1 MPLLV
6 ELKIVQLSVPRA
18 RSSLSVHPLHGHI
31 SLTRFQGSPV
41 HYSHHIWVLYFNFN
55 FAWLFLPLSQM
66 WLSLLHPSLSQMLL
80 LGWLPDILLSLIRK
94 TAFPNF
100 VSSVEFINVL
110 FALLSRYF
118 KRMSNNTDN
127 HLTIKVRERSSFF
140 WRRKGYMFSVV
151 SNTSFAQQTQEKGSK
166 DRFFDKNVNSFVG
179 WGDCPEA

>member
-1 MPLLV
+1 MATLV
-6 ELKIVQLSVPRA
+6 WQDFKAHLSTTHIT
-18 RSSLSVHPLHGHI
+18 SGFYILILILHGSFCLCHKCDF
-31 SLTRFQGSPV
+31 L
-41 HYSHHIWVLYFNFN
+41 YSILPSHTCYCWV
-55 FAWLFLPLSQM
+55 
-66 WLSLLHPSLSQMLL
+66 
-80 LGWLPDILLSLIRK
+80 WLPDILLSLIRK

-140 WRRKGYMFSVV
+140 WRRKGDMFSVV